1 MSSRRTIKSYQI
13 RTLRETYHPV
23 ENEQNKLNKTSQR
36 ARWHPKSERIPPNLQ
51 RLNLREV
58 QTKNLQFSEIA
69 RHKGPSK
76 LQVKIPILF
85 LRASI
90 DRIKEALA
98 SQ

>member
-23 ENEQNKLNKTSQR
+23 ENKQIKLNKTSQR

-51 RLNLREV
+51 RLNTRKV
-58 QTKNLQFSEIA
+58 QTKNIQFSEVA
-69 RHKGPSK
+69 RHRGPSK

-90 DRIKEALA
+90 DQVEGALA